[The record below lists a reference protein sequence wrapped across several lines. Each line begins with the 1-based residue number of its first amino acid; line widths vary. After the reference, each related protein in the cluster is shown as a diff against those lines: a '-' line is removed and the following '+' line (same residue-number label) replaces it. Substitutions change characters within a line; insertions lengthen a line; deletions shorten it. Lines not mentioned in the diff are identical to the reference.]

1 MTSVE
6 TLLSQFI
13 AADRAGGDA
22 PDPQAYL
29 DQLQG
34 TDRAE
39 LDLLIDEYLA
49 RAPRRAFDAQA
60 FAASP
65 ARALTDDLIQALD
78 GQAGTWPALLPRLR
92 HRARLS
98 RAQLV
103 TALAQALGVPGK
115 EAAVQAYYHE
125 MEQGT
130 LPAAGVTDR
139 VLEALAALVGS
150 TQQALRAAGEAIVPP
165 PASQAFSA
173 PAPSGA
179 PPARAAFARKA
190 QPDLAFMMEEPPPP
204 PASPGTGSPDTSDVD
219 ALFTGR
225 RSDH

>member
-6 TLLSQFI
+6 HLLKAFI

-22 PDPQAYL
+22 PDPEAYL
-29 DQLQG
+29 AQLTG
-34 TDRAE
+34 TDRDE
-39 LDLLIDEYLA
+39 LLELIDGYLE
-49 RAPRRAFDAQA
+49 RAPRRAFDARA

-65 ARALTDDLIQALD
+65 ARELTDDLVQALD

-103 TALAQALGVPGK
+103 AKLAAALDVPGK
-115 EAAVQAYYHE
+115 EDAVLAYYHE

-150 TQQALRAAGEAIVPP
+150 TAEALRTAGEAIAASPP
-165 PASQAFSA
+165 SAGPAA
-173 PAPSGA
+173 PMSP
-179 PPARAAFARKA
+179 AFARTA
-190 QPDLAFMMEEPPPP
+190 TPDVTLLADAVGPEP
-204 PASPGTGSPDTSDVD
+204 PASPGTTAGGPADTGDVD

-225 RSDH
+225 RSDP